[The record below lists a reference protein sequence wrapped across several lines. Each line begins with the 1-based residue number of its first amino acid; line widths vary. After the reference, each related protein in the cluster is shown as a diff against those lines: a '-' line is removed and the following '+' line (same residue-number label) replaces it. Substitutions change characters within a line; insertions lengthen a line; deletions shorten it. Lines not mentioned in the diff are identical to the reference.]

1 MALHT
6 KPRYAVPRNQQD
18 LADSVDQKNDKPEK
32 WQGAQRILFSHRL
45 SWFLIAES
53 PEGLK
58 LELMIFINS
67 DGNASKKSSDIK
79 LKLVD
84 L

>member
-32 WQGAQRILFSHRL
+32 WQSAQRIWFSHWL